1 MATPSRA
8 RQVIVRAPAARVR
21 DLFRRLAS
29 LPRGTRVRPLLV
41 RVGLATLQVIHEAFL
56 VKAGGRADDAGV
68 RWQAL
73 SPVTVRLS
81 PRRRQPVE
89 ILRDRDALEES
100 LNPADPEAGWTR
112 APRRRYQVFRLQGRA
127 VTVGTRRPWAWTHH
141 RGLFGPRMRL
151 PQRRLWPALHRWPP
165 RWWQQILRHGR
176 AAMIDLV
183 LAFLKGTP

>member
-112 APRRRYQVFRLQGRA
+112 APRRVTTRPPCPARTSYRPRPRPCRRSGCGRA
-127 VTVGTRRPWAWTHH
+127 GS
-141 RGLFGPRMRL
+141 
-151 PQRRLWPALHRWPP
+151 
-165 RWWQQILRHGR
+165 GR
-176 AAMIDLV
+176 
-183 LAFLKGTP
+183 